1 MENFMLMS
9 INCDCLPC
17 LNNDKITEGFI
28 PRPKTLGEAIK
39 NSVLTVHGRKCISL
53 TKMIL
58 KHFL

>member
-28 PRPKTLGEAIK
+28 PRPKTLGKLLRIQY
-39 NSVLTVHGRKCISL
+39 
-53 TKMIL
+53 
-58 KHFL
+58 